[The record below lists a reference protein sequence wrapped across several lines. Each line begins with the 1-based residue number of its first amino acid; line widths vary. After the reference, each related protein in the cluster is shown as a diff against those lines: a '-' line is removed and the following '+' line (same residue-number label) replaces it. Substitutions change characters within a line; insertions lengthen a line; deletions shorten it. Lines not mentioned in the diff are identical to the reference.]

1 MSMRFPLLLAGTV
14 FATVL
19 LWPQQDQPA
28 TDAAPSLQAS
38 DSPAGRNGQKAED
51 SLSVVLDR
59 KSDGHFY
66 AMVDV
71 NGRPIRFLVDTG
83 ASAIALTGD
92 DARTLG
98 FGWTPGELTVVGRGA
113 SGDVM
118 GKIVELHHVKL
129 GGKEAWN
136 MRAAIIP
143 EGLPVSLL
151 GQSFLGQIGSVRIA
165 NDQMVLR

>member
-1 MSMRFPLLLAGTV
+1 V
-14 FATVL
+14 
-19 LWPQQDQPA
+19 
-28 TDAAPSLQAS
+28 APVREVREGSTGKA
-38 DSPAGRNGQKAED
+38 GQKAED

-66 AMVDV
+66 AMVEV
-71 NGRPIRFLVDTG
+71 NGRPVRFLVDTG
-83 ASAIALTGD
+83 ASAIALTAD
-92 DARTLG
+92 DAHALG
-98 FGWTPGELTVVGRGA
+98 FGWTPSELTIVGRGA
-113 SGDVM
+113 SGEVM